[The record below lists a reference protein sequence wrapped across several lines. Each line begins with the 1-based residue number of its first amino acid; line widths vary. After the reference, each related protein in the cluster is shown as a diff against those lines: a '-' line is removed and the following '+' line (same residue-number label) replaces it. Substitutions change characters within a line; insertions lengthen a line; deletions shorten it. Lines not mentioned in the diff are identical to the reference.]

1 MLISY
6 YLPSNNLT
14 NDTLE
19 TLYAAPSWTASKI
32 YRKTGIKS
40 RPIAGTE
47 LVSDMAVK
55 AAQNLFDEYNISPQ
69 DIDFVLLCTQSPDY
83 FLPTTACLVQE
94 RLGIPT
100 TSGAFDYNLGCSG
113 YIYGLATAKGLL
125 CAGIAKNILLI
136 TAETYTKHIN
146 PLDRSTR
153 TVFGDAAAATYLTIE
168 DIDLIGN
175 LYSAP
180 TVKAHKT
187 SSSRQ
192 EAWHGHEMTRPLSS
206 MKMPVETS
214 AAITTST

>member
-125 CAGIAKNILLI
+125 CAGIAKISCSSPPRHTPNISI
-136 TAETYTKHIN
+136 RWTGAREQYSETRQRPHIS
-146 PLDRSTR
+146 P
-153 TVFGDAAAATYLTIE
+153 
-168 DIDLIGN
+168 
-175 LYSAP
+175 
-180 TVKAHKT
+180 
-187 SSSRQ
+187 
-192 EAWHGHEMTRPLSS
+192 
-206 MKMPVETS
+206 
-214 AAITTST
+214 